1 MPANAVHLALIWVR
15 PAADS
20 AVLEQISGK
29 IRLRGVSIRSVV

>member
-20 AVLEQISGK
+20 AVLDHIFGK
-29 IRLRGVSIRSVV
+29 ILLRGVSIRPAV